1 MGCAPSIHISE
12 SRGVYP
18 GGKEAE
24 DAGPRG
30 GAAPARRAEPPTRP
44 EDGRLDPGP
53 GSSLAESEPRGGNG
67 SKVAIAD
74 VQFGPMRFHPDQL
87 QVLLVFT
94 KEDNQC
100 NGFCRACEKAGFMCT
115 VTKEAQTALACFL
128 DKHHD
133 IIIIDHRNSRHLDAE
148 ALCRSIRSSKLSENT
163 VIIGVVRR
171 VEREESCVMSLIA
184 AGFTRR
190 YIENPSPMA
199 CYNELLQL
207 EFGEVRSQLK
217 LRACNSMFAALEKS
231 QEAIEITSE
240 DHIIQYANPAF
251 ETTMGY
257 QSGELIGKEI
267 AEVPI
272 NEKRLICLIL

>member
-12 SRGVYP
+12 NRAVYH

-24 DAGPRG
+24 DAPGPAAPPPLPPGGPRFPHG
-30 GAAPARRAEPPTRP
+30 PKTAASARARGA
-44 EDGRLDPGP
+44 
-53 GSSLAESEPRGGNG
+53 SLAESEPRGSGGNQ
-67 SKVAIAD
+67 VAIAD

-100 NGFCRACEKAGFMCT
+100 NGFCRACEKAGFKCT
-115 VTKEAQTALACFL
+115 VTKEAHTVLACFL

-133 IIIIDHRNSRHLDAE
+133 IIIIDHRNPRQLDAE

-171 VEREESCVMSLIA
+171 VDRDESSVMSLIA

-190 YIENPSPMA
+190 YVENPSLMA

-217 LRACNSMFAALEKS
+217 LRYF
-231 QEAIEITSE
+231 
-240 DHIIQYANPAF
+240 
-251 ETTMGY
+251 
-257 QSGELIGKEI
+257 
-267 AEVPI
+267 
-272 NEKRLICLIL
+272 